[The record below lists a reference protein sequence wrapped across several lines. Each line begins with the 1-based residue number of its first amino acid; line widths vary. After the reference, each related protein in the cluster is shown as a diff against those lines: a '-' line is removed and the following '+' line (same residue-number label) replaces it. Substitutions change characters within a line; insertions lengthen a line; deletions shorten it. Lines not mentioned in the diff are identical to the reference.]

1 MKGLSH
7 VAAAE
12 LSGFAGGGGGR
23 TLRVKCWADAALL
36 KDEALVVK
44 STAQIKNLCC
54 CLLL

>member
-7 VAAAE
+7 VAAADE
-12 LSGFAGGGGGR
+12 LSGFAVVAAAETAR
-23 TLRVKCWADAALL
+23 ECWADAAL